1 MQNADVQVVQVAQA
15 ASHMQRRI
23 AIAIRQVW
31 VSSIFQQSL
40 GLVNFDTSTTPTH
53 TSHTT
58 HTFTHANTQTLTP
71 DTPFELEQF
80 SQDGNSSIG
89 RATQSR

>member
-58 HTFTHANTQTLTP
+58 HLH
-71 DTPFELEQF
+71 TPFELEQF
-80 SQDGNSSIG
+80 AQDGNSSIG